1 MVRVKICGIT
11 SIEDLM
17 IAERFGADAAGLL
30 VGQAHPSPDFISLAK
45 AKEICQSASPYTT
58 LVMVTHLEDTKEIVR
73 LAQDISCRVVQLHS
87 DLSSEDTKKLRELLR
102 PKLLF
107 AKVSV
112 ENDSAIERAKALE
125 SCADG
130 IVLDSKDPATGRVG
144 GTGKVHD
151 WNISARIV
159 KESKIP
165 VVLAG
170 GLTPENVKQAIL
182 QVKPWAVD
190 VNSGVKG
197 ADGKKSVEKVRSF
210 VEAAK
215 KAGMEG

>member
-11 SIEDLM
+11 CIEDLM
-17 IAERFGADAAGLL
+17 IAERFGADAAGIL
-30 VGQAHPSPDFISLAK
+30 VGQAHPSPDFISPENAK
-45 AKEICQSASPYTT
+45 KICQAVSPYTT
-58 LVMVTHLEDTKEIVR
+58 PVMVTHLEGIEEIIR
-73 LAQDISCRVVQLHS
+73 LAGEIPCRVVQLHS
-87 DLSSEDTKKLRELLR
+87 DLSPEDTNKLRESIR

-112 ENDSAIERAKALE
+112 ENASAVDRAKELE

-151 WNISARIV
+151 WKISARIV
-159 KESKIP
+159 KELKIP
-165 VVLAG
+165 VILAG
-170 GLTPENVKQAIL
+170 GLTPENVREAIL
-182 QVKPWAVD
+182 QVNPWAVD

-197 ADGKKSVEKVRSF
+197 KDGKKSAELIRTFIV
-210 VEAAK
+210 AAK
-215 KAGMEG
+215 KAGMAG